1 MKILVTGFTPF
12 GGEKINP
19 AYEAVKRLPAKI
31 NGVQVI
37 TAELP
42 TVFGSAA
49 EVLEELMGM
58 HNPAAVICVGQAG
71 GRAAISLERVA
82 VNLRDARI
90 PDNEGN
96 SPRDEPIKADA
107 ENAYFSNLPNRA
119 IVNALREHGIPAT
132 LSYTA
137 GTYVCNDV
145 LYHLLYWIEKKYP
158 QVLGGFI
165 HVPYDPAQAAAKP
178 SHPPSMSIATTAEA
192 LNLAVLATA
201 EFITS

>member
-19 AYEAVKRLPAKI
+19 AYEAVKRLPARI
-31 NGVQVI
+31 NELRVI

-42 TVFGSAA
+42 TVFNKGA
-49 EVLEELMGM
+49 EVLEELLER

-82 VNLRDARI
+82 INLRDARI

-96 SPRDEPIKADA
+96 SPRDEPIKADG
-107 ENAYFSNLPNRA
+107 ENAYFSNLPTRA
-119 IVNALREHGIPAT
+119 IVDALQEHGIPAA

-145 LYHLLYWIEKKYP
+145 LYHLLYWIDKKYP
-158 QVLGGFI
+158 QMLGGFI

-178 SHPPSMSIATTAEA
+178 SPQPSMSIAITAEA

-201 EFITS
+201 EVIPK